1 VLLWPTGSSQQAG
14 QIRFTSASP
23 FVSVPGRYVW
33 DFADSSSAAV
43 VSHTAN
49 HRFKQS
55 ALALGVS
62 SVFVSAATVENDPSA
77 AANLSTQA
85 TVLASNTY
93 RANSQTG
100 ITTNIADFF
109 SSPRLSTTGG
119 GTLSATAVH
128 GLRSAATVNSGA
140 TVTSRYGVRVENFS
154 GAGSVTNQYGIYVDA
169 MSGATTSNWGIY
181 NAGTTYLAGA
191 VTAASTL
198 AVTGATTLSS
208 TLAVTGAVTTGST
221 LVVSGAASM
230 LDTFQVVGSSSM
242 GSISAT
248 GITGTSFS
256 GPVFSLDDT
265 SNTITGTNGLF
276 SATAFANAPILG
288 LRRTN
293 GTAGS
298 PTNIASGNNIALL
311 GFYGYNSANASH
323 LAGAS
328 IRAVAEEAWTTTGY
342 RGTRLELLTAL
353 SATNAAAAVR
363 ALIDNA
369 GKFYVGAT
377 AAGAL
382 ASIDQTGNIVGATAT
397 LTQATVGNAVMTLTS
412 TATNDDPTEIVRQYR
427 GTTTNAT
434 PTASPGIGSFTPT
447 AATQTTVQAVVTA
460 RRTGGTAGA
469 TGDAASYLLYGSFRT
484 TAGGTVT
491 STGTSYTTIAEHQAG
506 WDAQL
511 KTDGTVIYVEATGAT
526 NNNVTWHA
534 TVRTWSVST

>member
-1 VLLWPTGSSQQAG
+1 
-14 QIRFTSASP
+14 
-23 FVSVPGRYVW
+23 
-33 DFADSSSAAV
+33 
-43 VSHTAN
+43 
-49 HRFKQS
+49 
-55 ALALGVS
+55 
-62 SVFVSAATVENDPSA
+62 
-77 AANLSTQA
+77 
-85 TVLASNTY
+85 
-93 RANSQTG
+93 
-100 ITTNIADFF
+100 
-109 SSPRLSTTGG
+109 
-119 GTLSATAVH
+119 VH

-242 GSISAT
+242 GSISAA

-434 PTASPGIGSFTPT
+434 ATTIGSFTPT
-447 AATQTTVQAVVTA
+447 ASTALTVEAVVTA
-460 RRTGGTAGA
+460 RRYGGQAGTTDDSAGYILYATFKVGATANPTRLGTSFTAIGESQNAWDATIIATGGN
-469 TGDAASYLLYGSFRT
+469 D
-484 TAGGTVT
+484 
-491 STGTSYTTIAEHQAG
+491 IAIQ
-506 WDAQL
+506 
-511 KTDGTVIYVEATGAT
+511 VTGAL
-526 NNNVTWHA
+526 NNNIVWHA
-534 TVRTWSVST
+534 TVRSYQVST